1 MLWGV
6 IASLATLTW
15 AETATVNC
23 IGGAGGSVAPSGL
36 VDVEDGADLVVSIA
50 PTGSYHIADVLVD
63 GVSVGP
69 VETYTFVNAVTQHTL
84 EATFHIPWARDVVSF
99 VPGTNTESY
108 QGSAWINADTALG
121 APSRTT
127 TYGFDD
133 VTMFQPPWMTNQIV
147 SVGAVGEL
155 VVAFDHAI
163 SNDVHNPYGVDL
175 LVFGNALFQNI
186 GGRAGSLLSEP
197 GRISVSQDGTNW
209 FAAEDAMAD
218 DLYPTLGYTDTSVP
232 VNMSDGSVPT
242 SFVKPVDPSLSCANK
257 TFEELKA
264 AYDGSGGGAGVD
276 IGLLGLDWI
285 RYVKVWQPS
294 NQNWSTEID
303 AFADVA
309 PSLDRELNIGSA
321 YGRCDPSAGAHV
333 YTSGV
338 PVDCSVTEPV
348 IAMGVGTQVVCT
360 GWSGTGSVI
369 ESGTNTSTRLTIAQD
384 SALTW
389 QWSMQYRLTVTAQ
402 AGGSVSVTGAWVH
415 ADEVVE
421 VTATA
426 ESGFVFAGWVGDVE
440 DGADAAVVQVTM
452 DAAKMLTAQFAPRL
466 APTLSEWM
474 GGHDLTNGVPES
486 EGLIDHDEDGM
497 SSGDEYL
504 AGTDPNDPDSLFCI
518 VEQGMQPGSNYI
530 TWLAGTNGS
539 AAPCEVWCS
548 SNLMDWQV
556 LDDAVA
562 KSPTGTNTWWHVIE
576 GVVPSLSYQ
585 VRVRD
590 GE

>member
-1 MLWGV
+1 MLFV
-6 IASLATLTW
+6 LVAPLAL
-15 AETATVNC
+15 ADTVRIQSSN
-23 IGGAGGSVAPSGL
+23 GTGGSVSPSGK
-36 VDVEDGADLVVSIA
+36 VDVAIGSDFAVTIA
-50 PTGSYHIADVLVD
+50 PTGSYHVADVLVD

-69 VETYTFVNAVTQHTL
+69 VESYTFVNVMTPHTL
-84 EATFHIPWARDVVSF
+84 EATFHIPWAAEVVSYQL
-99 VPGTNTESY
+99 GTN
-108 QGSAWINADTALG
+108 AAAAHRDPNTALG
-121 APSRTT
+121 EPSRETE
-127 TYGFDD
+127 FDLHD
-133 VTMFQPPWMTNQIV
+133 VTMFQPPWMTDQIV
-147 SVGAVGEL
+147 SIGSQGAL
-155 VVAFDHAI
+155 VIAFDHAI
-163 SNDVHNPYGVDL
+163 RNDRHNPYGLDL
-175 LVFGNALFQNI
+175 LVFGNAMFQRTNDDTASGI
-186 GGRAGSLLSEP
+186 HEEP
-197 GRISVSQDGTNW
+197 GIISVSQDGTNW
-209 FAAEDAMAD
+209 FDASDAVAD
-218 DLYPTLGYTDTSVP
+218 STFPTLGFTDTSEPIEAHDGSIVTRFVTP
-232 VNMSDGSVPT
+232 VNPAVT
-242 SFVKPVDPSLSCANK
+242 WINK
-257 TFEELKA
+257 TYAQLVA
-264 AYDGSGGGAGVD
+264 DYDGSGGGAGVD

-294 NQNWSTEID
+294 NQNWSAEID

-440 DGADAAVVQVTM
+440 DGADSAAVHVTM